1 MGFSIE
7 TSVSAVTVFLQGALS
22 FFSPCVL
29 PLVPLYVSYLAG
41 GAAVVGEDGVRRY
54 PRGKI
59 FLNTLFFVVGISF
72 AFFLLGLGLTALGE
86 FFHNYQVWFARA
98 SGVIILL
105 FGLYQLGLGKR
116 TMLLEQE
123 HRLPF
128 HLNKLAMNPA
138 VALVMGFTFSFAWT
152 PCVGPTLSS
161 VLLMASSAESSA
173 AGFLLIGVYTLG
185 FVLPFLAV
193 GLFTG
198 TVLDFFKSHQNVVR
212 YTVKIG
218 AVLLIVMGILTLTG
232 ATGGISADLAAGS
245 GTVQEEPAGNS
256 GEEAAPSGD
265 SQEEHSGADSQE
277 IPMVPAPDF
286 TLTDQYGQTH
296 TLSDYQGK
304 TVFLNFW
311 ATWCG
316 PCKMEMPDIQA
327 LYEDW
332 DENAGELVVLGV
344 AGPNIG
350 QEGSA
355 EDITAFLEENG
366 YTYPVVMDETGT
378 LFYQYGISAYPTTFM
393 IDTEGNVFGYVQGA
407 VSREVMDDIV
417 EQTRAAQ
424 MIHPGRRGRTFAVP
438 AAFSRAAESACKK
451 VVNLRQFVLES
462 NSYRGPLRRRGT
474 PIDRKR
480 RGTPMAHN
488 DSFDEPRFEAL
499 YRKLYPDLLR
509 CAEIALRTGGSWY
522 VSVAGRAEEVV
533 QELFAFA
540 WEHQADLWSSA
551 SPTGWLYRVLRYK
564 VLELLKEDR
573 FWRKHLIRA
582 AGEMPASPE
591 DDFQQ
596 RAEITSI
603 LTPEEY
609 EILRK
614 LYLEKYTYEELAR
627 EMGLKKSALAMRV
640 KRSKE
645 RFVKQWNRH

>member
-59 FLNTLFFVVGISF
+59 FLNTLFFVAGISF
-72 AFFLLGLGLTALGE
+72 AFFLLGLGLTALGA
-86 FFHNYQVWFARA
+86 FFHDYQVWFARI

-116 TMLLEQE
+116 AMLLEQE
-123 HRLPF
+123 RRLPF
-128 HLNKLAMNPA
+128 RLDKLAMNPA

-198 TVLDFFKSHQNVVR
+198 AVLDFFKAHQSVVR

-232 ATGGISADLAAGS
+232 ATNGLSADLAAVS
-245 GTVQEEPAGNS
+245 GTTTQEEPAAPQDGTASGGAQEDAGGAQEES
-256 GEEAAPSGD
+256 GE
-265 SQEEHSGADSQE
+265 
-277 IPMVPAPDF
+277 IPVIPAPDF
-286 TLTDQYGQTH
+286 TLTDQYGETH
-296 TLSDYQGK
+296 TLSDYQGQ

-327 LYEDW
+327 LYEEW
-332 DENAGELVVLGV
+332 DENAGDLVVLGV
-344 AGPNIG
+344 AGPGIG

-355 EDITAFLEENG
+355 EDIAAFLEENG
-366 YTYPVVMDETGT
+366 YTYPVVMDDTGM

-393 IDTEGNVFGYVQGA
+393 IDPEGNVFGYVQGA
-407 VSREVMDDIV
+407 VSREIMDDIV
-417 EQTRAAQ
+417 EQTMTGQ
-424 MIHPGRRGRTFAVP
+424 RR
-438 AAFSRAAESACKK
+438 
-451 VVNLRQFVLES
+451 
-462 NSYRGPLRRRGT
+462 
-474 PIDRKR
+474 
-480 RGTPMAHN
+480 
-488 DSFDEPRFEAL
+488 
-499 YRKLYPDLLR
+499 
-509 CAEIALRTGGSWY
+509 
-522 VSVAGRAEEVV
+522 
-533 QELFAFA
+533 
-540 WEHQADLWSSA
+540 
-551 SPTGWLYRVLRYK
+551 
-564 VLELLKEDR
+564 
-573 FWRKHLIRA
+573 
-582 AGEMPASPE
+582 
-591 DDFQQ
+591 
-596 RAEITSI
+596 
-603 LTPEEY
+603 
-609 EILRK
+609 
-614 LYLEKYTYEELAR
+614 
-627 EMGLKKSALAMRV
+627 
-640 KRSKE
+640 
-645 RFVKQWNRH
+645 

>member
-59 FLNTLFFVVGISF
+59 FLNTLFFVAGISF

-105 FGLYQLGLGKR
+105 FGLYQLGLGRR

-128 HLNKLAMNPA
+128 RLDKLAMNPA

-161 VLLMASSAESSA
+161 VLLMASSGSSAA

-198 TVLDFFKSHQNVVR
+198 TVLDFFKAHQNVVR
-212 YTVKIG
+212 YTVKLG

-232 ATGGISADLAAGS
+232 ATGTISADLAAAS
-245 GTVQEEPAGNS
+245 GTTAVQEEPAA
-256 GEEAAPSGD
+256 EQEAPSGGA
-265 SQEEHSGADSQE
+265 QEESGE
-277 IPMVPAPDF
+277 IPEIPAPDF
-286 TLTDQYGQTH
+286 TLTDQFGETH
-296 TLSDYQGK
+296 TLSDYRGQ

-327 LYEDW
+327 LYENW
-332 DENAGELVVLGV
+332 DENAGDLVVLGV

-350 QEGSA
+350 REGSA
-355 EDITAFLEENG
+355 EDIAAFLEENG
-366 YTYPVVMDETGT
+366 YTYPVVMDDTGA

-393 IDTEGNVFGYVQGA
+393 IDPEGNVFGYVQGA
-407 VSREVMDDIV
+407 VSREIMDDIIQ
-417 EQTRAAQ
+417 QTMTGQ
-424 MIHPGRRGRTFAVP
+424 RR
-438 AAFSRAAESACKK
+438 
-451 VVNLRQFVLES
+451 
-462 NSYRGPLRRRGT
+462 
-474 PIDRKR
+474 
-480 RGTPMAHN
+480 
-488 DSFDEPRFEAL
+488 
-499 YRKLYPDLLR
+499 
-509 CAEIALRTGGSWY
+509 
-522 VSVAGRAEEVV
+522 
-533 QELFAFA
+533 
-540 WEHQADLWSSA
+540 
-551 SPTGWLYRVLRYK
+551 
-564 VLELLKEDR
+564 
-573 FWRKHLIRA
+573 
-582 AGEMPASPE
+582 
-591 DDFQQ
+591 
-596 RAEITSI
+596 
-603 LTPEEY
+603 
-609 EILRK
+609 
-614 LYLEKYTYEELAR
+614 
-627 EMGLKKSALAMRV
+627 
-640 KRSKE
+640 
-645 RFVKQWNRH
+645 

>member
-59 FLNTLFFVVGISF
+59 FLNTLFFVAGISF
-72 AFFLLGLGLTALGE
+72 AFFLLGLGLTALGA
-86 FFHNYQVWFARA
+86 FFHDYQVWFARI

-116 TMLLEQE
+116 AMLLEQE
-123 HRLPF
+123 RRLPF
-128 HLNKLAMNPA
+128 RLDKLAMNPA

-198 TVLDFFKSHQNVVR
+198 AVLDFFKAHQSVVR

-232 ATGGISADLAAGS
+232 ATNGLSADLAAG
-245 GTVQEEPAGNS
+245 TTTQEEPAAPQDGTASGGAQEDAGGAQEES
-256 GEEAAPSGD
+256 GE
-265 SQEEHSGADSQE
+265 
-277 IPMVPAPDF
+277 IPVIPAPDF
-286 TLTDQYGQTH
+286 TLTDQYGETH

-327 LYEDW
+327 LYEEW
-332 DENAGELVVLGV
+332 DENAGDLVVLGV
-344 AGPNIG
+344 AGPGIG
-350 QEGSA
+350 REGSA
-355 EDITAFLEENG
+355 EDIAAFLEENG
-366 YTYPVVMDETGT
+366 YTYPVVMDDTGM

-393 IDTEGNVFGYVQGA
+393 IDPEGNVFGYVQGA
-407 VSREVMDDIV
+407 VSREIMDDIV
-417 EQTRAAQ
+417 EQTMTGQ
-424 MIHPGRRGRTFAVP
+424 RR
-438 AAFSRAAESACKK
+438 
-451 VVNLRQFVLES
+451 
-462 NSYRGPLRRRGT
+462 
-474 PIDRKR
+474 
-480 RGTPMAHN
+480 
-488 DSFDEPRFEAL
+488 
-499 YRKLYPDLLR
+499 
-509 CAEIALRTGGSWY
+509 
-522 VSVAGRAEEVV
+522 
-533 QELFAFA
+533 
-540 WEHQADLWSSA
+540 
-551 SPTGWLYRVLRYK
+551 
-564 VLELLKEDR
+564 
-573 FWRKHLIRA
+573 
-582 AGEMPASPE
+582 
-591 DDFQQ
+591 
-596 RAEITSI
+596 
-603 LTPEEY
+603 
-609 EILRK
+609 
-614 LYLEKYTYEELAR
+614 
-627 EMGLKKSALAMRV
+627 
-640 KRSKE
+640 
-645 RFVKQWNRH
+645 

>member
-232 ATGGISADLAAGS
+232 ATNGLSADLAAG
-245 GTVQEEPAGNS
+245 TTTQEEPAAEQEDAGGAQEES
-256 GEEAAPSGD
+256 GE
-265 SQEEHSGADSQE
+265 
-277 IPMVPAPDF
+277 IPVIPAPDF
-286 TLTDQYGQTH
+286 TLTDQYGEPH
-296 TLSDYQGK
+296 TLSDYQGQ

-327 LYEDW
+327 LYEEW
-332 DENAGELVVLGV
+332 DENAGDLVVLGV
-344 AGPNIG
+344 AGPGIG
-350 QEGSA
+350 REGSA
-355 EDITAFLEENG
+355 EDIAAFLEANG
-366 YTYPVVMDETGT
+366 YTYPVVMDDTGT

-393 IDTEGNVFGYVQGA
+393 IDPEGNVFGYVQGA
-407 VSREVMDDIV
+407 VSREIMDDIV
-417 EQTRAAQ
+417 EQTMTGQ
-424 MIHPGRRGRTFAVP
+424 RR
-438 AAFSRAAESACKK
+438 
-451 VVNLRQFVLES
+451 
-462 NSYRGPLRRRGT
+462 
-474 PIDRKR
+474 
-480 RGTPMAHN
+480 
-488 DSFDEPRFEAL
+488 
-499 YRKLYPDLLR
+499 
-509 CAEIALRTGGSWY
+509 
-522 VSVAGRAEEVV
+522 
-533 QELFAFA
+533 
-540 WEHQADLWSSA
+540 
-551 SPTGWLYRVLRYK
+551 
-564 VLELLKEDR
+564 
-573 FWRKHLIRA
+573 
-582 AGEMPASPE
+582 
-591 DDFQQ
+591 
-596 RAEITSI
+596 
-603 LTPEEY
+603 
-609 EILRK
+609 
-614 LYLEKYTYEELAR
+614 
-627 EMGLKKSALAMRV
+627 
-640 KRSKE
+640 
-645 RFVKQWNRH
+645 

>member
-59 FLNTLFFVVGISF
+59 FLNTLFFVAGISF
-72 AFFLLGLGLTALGE
+72 AFFLLGLGLTALGA
-86 FFHNYQVWFARA
+86 FFHDYQVWFARI

-116 TMLLEQE
+116 AMLLEQE
-123 HRLPF
+123 RRLPF
-128 HLNKLAMNPA
+128 RLDKLAMNPA

-198 TVLDFFKSHQNVVR
+198 AVLDFFKAHQSVVR

-232 ATGGISADLAAGS
+232 ATNGLSADLAAVS
-245 GTVQEEPAGNS
+245 GTTAQQEPAAPQDGTASGGAQEDAGGAQEES
-256 GEEAAPSGD
+256 GE
-265 SQEEHSGADSQE
+265 
-277 IPMVPAPDF
+277 IPVIPAPDF
-286 TLTDQYGQTH
+286 TLTDQYGETH
-296 TLSDYQGK
+296 TLSDYQGQ

-327 LYEDW
+327 LYEEW
-332 DENAGELVVLGV
+332 DENAGDLVVLGV
-344 AGPNIG
+344 AGPGIG

-355 EDITAFLEENG
+355 EDIAAFLEENG
-366 YTYPVVMDETGT
+366 YTYPVVMDDTGT

-393 IDTEGNVFGYVQGA
+393 IDPEGNVFGYVQGA
-407 VSREVMDDIV
+407 VSREIMDDIV
-417 EQTRAAQ
+417 EQTMTGQ
-424 MIHPGRRGRTFAVP
+424 RR
-438 AAFSRAAESACKK
+438 
-451 VVNLRQFVLES
+451 
-462 NSYRGPLRRRGT
+462 
-474 PIDRKR
+474 
-480 RGTPMAHN
+480 
-488 DSFDEPRFEAL
+488 
-499 YRKLYPDLLR
+499 
-509 CAEIALRTGGSWY
+509 
-522 VSVAGRAEEVV
+522 
-533 QELFAFA
+533 
-540 WEHQADLWSSA
+540 
-551 SPTGWLYRVLRYK
+551 
-564 VLELLKEDR
+564 
-573 FWRKHLIRA
+573 
-582 AGEMPASPE
+582 
-591 DDFQQ
+591 
-596 RAEITSI
+596 
-603 LTPEEY
+603 
-609 EILRK
+609 
-614 LYLEKYTYEELAR
+614 
-627 EMGLKKSALAMRV
+627 
-640 KRSKE
+640 
-645 RFVKQWNRH
+645 

>member
-41 GAAVVGEDGVRRY
+41 GAAVVDENGVRRY
-54 PRGKI
+54 PRGRI
-59 FLNTLFFVVGISF
+59 FFNTLFFVAGISF
-72 AFFLLGLGLTALGE
+72 AFFLLGLGLSALGT
-86 FFHNYQVWFARA
+86 FFHDYQVWFARA

-105 FGLYQLGLGKR
+105 FGLYQLGLGRR

-128 HLNKLAMNPA
+128 RLDKLAMNPA

-198 TVLDFFKSHQNVVR
+198 TVLDFFKAHQNVVR
-212 YTVKIG
+212 YTVKLG

-232 ATGGISADLAAGS
+232 ATGTISADLAAVS
-245 GTVQEEPAGNS
+245 GTTAQEEPAAEQEDTTGAQEES
-256 GEEAAPSGD
+256 GE
-265 SQEEHSGADSQE
+265 
-277 IPMVPAPDF
+277 IPVVPAPDF
-286 TLTDQYGQTH
+286 TLTDQYGETH
-296 TLSDYQGK
+296 TLSDYQGQ

-327 LYEDW
+327 LYEAW
-332 DENAGELVVLGV
+332 DENAGDLVVLGV
-344 AGPNIG
+344 AGPGIG

-355 EDITAFLEENG
+355 EDIAAFLEENG
-366 YTYPVVMDETGT
+366 YTYPVVMDDTGA

-417 EQTRAAQ
+417 QQTMTGQ
-424 MIHPGRRGRTFAVP
+424 RR
-438 AAFSRAAESACKK
+438 
-451 VVNLRQFVLES
+451 
-462 NSYRGPLRRRGT
+462 
-474 PIDRKR
+474 
-480 RGTPMAHN
+480 
-488 DSFDEPRFEAL
+488 
-499 YRKLYPDLLR
+499 
-509 CAEIALRTGGSWY
+509 
-522 VSVAGRAEEVV
+522 
-533 QELFAFA
+533 
-540 WEHQADLWSSA
+540 
-551 SPTGWLYRVLRYK
+551 
-564 VLELLKEDR
+564 
-573 FWRKHLIRA
+573 
-582 AGEMPASPE
+582 
-591 DDFQQ
+591 
-596 RAEITSI
+596 
-603 LTPEEY
+603 
-609 EILRK
+609 
-614 LYLEKYTYEELAR
+614 
-627 EMGLKKSALAMRV
+627 
-640 KRSKE
+640 
-645 RFVKQWNRH
+645 

>member
-59 FLNTLFFVVGISF
+59 FLNTLFFVAGISF
-72 AFFLLGLGLTALGE
+72 AFFLLGLGLTALGA
-86 FFHNYQVWFARA
+86 FFHDYQVWFARI

-116 TMLLEQE
+116 AMLLEQE
-123 HRLPF
+123 RRLPF
-128 HLNKLAMNPA
+128 RLDKLAMNPA

-198 TVLDFFKSHQNVVR
+198 TVLDFFKAHQNVVR

-232 ATGGISADLAAGS
+232 AAGTISADLAAVS
-245 GTVQEEPAGNS
+245 GTTVQEEPAAPQDSAASGGAQQDGAAGS
-256 GEEAAPSGD
+256 QAQGEGEE
-265 SQEEHSGADSQE
+265 
-277 IPMVPAPDF
+277 IPVVPAPDF
-286 TLTDQYGQTH
+286 TLTDQYGESH
-296 TLSDYQGK
+296 TLSDYQGQ

-327 LYEDW
+327 LYEAW
-332 DENAGELVVLGV
+332 DENAGDLVVLGV

-350 QEGSA
+350 REGSA
-355 EDITAFLEENG
+355 EDIAAFLEEND
-366 YTYPVVMDETGT
+366 YTYPVVMDDTGA

-407 VSREVMDDIV
+407 VSREIMDDIV
-417 EQTRAAQ
+417 EQTMTGQ
-424 MIHPGRRGRTFAVP
+424 RR
-438 AAFSRAAESACKK
+438 
-451 VVNLRQFVLES
+451 
-462 NSYRGPLRRRGT
+462 
-474 PIDRKR
+474 
-480 RGTPMAHN
+480 
-488 DSFDEPRFEAL
+488 
-499 YRKLYPDLLR
+499 
-509 CAEIALRTGGSWY
+509 
-522 VSVAGRAEEVV
+522 
-533 QELFAFA
+533 
-540 WEHQADLWSSA
+540 
-551 SPTGWLYRVLRYK
+551 
-564 VLELLKEDR
+564 
-573 FWRKHLIRA
+573 
-582 AGEMPASPE
+582 
-591 DDFQQ
+591 
-596 RAEITSI
+596 
-603 LTPEEY
+603 
-609 EILRK
+609 
-614 LYLEKYTYEELAR
+614 
-627 EMGLKKSALAMRV
+627 
-640 KRSKE
+640 
-645 RFVKQWNRH
+645 

>member
-41 GAAVVGEDGVRRY
+41 GAAVVDENGVRRY
-54 PRGKI
+54 PRGRI
-59 FLNTLFFVVGISF
+59 FLNTLFFVAGISF
-72 AFFLLGLGLTALGE
+72 AFFLLGLGLSALGT
-86 FFHNYQVWFARA
+86 FFHDYQVWFARA

-105 FGLYQLGLGKR
+105 FGLYQLGLGRR

-128 HLNKLAMNPA
+128 RLDKLAMNPA

-161 VLLMASSAESSA
+161 VLLMASSADSSA

-198 TVLDFFKSHQNVVR
+198 TVLDFFKAHQNVVR
-212 YTVKIG
+212 YTVKLG

-232 ATGGISADLAAGS
+232 ATGTISADLAAVS
-245 GTVQEEPAGNS
+245 GTTQEEPAAEQEDTTGAQEES
-256 GEEAAPSGD
+256 GE
-265 SQEEHSGADSQE
+265 
-277 IPMVPAPDF
+277 IPVVPAPDF
-286 TLTDQYGQTH
+286 TLTDQYGETH
-296 TLSDYQGK
+296 TLSDYQGQ

-327 LYEDW
+327 LYEAW
-332 DENAGELVVLGV
+332 DENAGDLVVLGV

-355 EDITAFLEENG
+355 EDIAAFLEENG
-366 YTYPVVMDETGT
+366 YTYPVVMDDTGA

-417 EQTRAAQ
+417 QQTMTGQ
-424 MIHPGRRGRTFAVP
+424 RR
-438 AAFSRAAESACKK
+438 
-451 VVNLRQFVLES
+451 
-462 NSYRGPLRRRGT
+462 
-474 PIDRKR
+474 
-480 RGTPMAHN
+480 
-488 DSFDEPRFEAL
+488 
-499 YRKLYPDLLR
+499 
-509 CAEIALRTGGSWY
+509 
-522 VSVAGRAEEVV
+522 
-533 QELFAFA
+533 
-540 WEHQADLWSSA
+540 
-551 SPTGWLYRVLRYK
+551 
-564 VLELLKEDR
+564 
-573 FWRKHLIRA
+573 
-582 AGEMPASPE
+582 
-591 DDFQQ
+591 
-596 RAEITSI
+596 
-603 LTPEEY
+603 
-609 EILRK
+609 
-614 LYLEKYTYEELAR
+614 
-627 EMGLKKSALAMRV
+627 
-640 KRSKE
+640 
-645 RFVKQWNRH
+645 